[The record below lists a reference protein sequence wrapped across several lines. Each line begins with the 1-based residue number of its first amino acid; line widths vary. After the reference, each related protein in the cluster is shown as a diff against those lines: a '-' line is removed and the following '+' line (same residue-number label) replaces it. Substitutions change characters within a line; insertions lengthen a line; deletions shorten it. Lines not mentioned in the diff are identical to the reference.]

1 LEGFTIFICD
11 GCVKYKFVKKREKEL
26 SKPSKD
32 QIATAGKNKMKI
44 NVLKNIQG
52 ISKMRELILRRSRA
66 C

>member
-1 LEGFTIFICD
+1 
-11 GCVKYKFVKKREKEL
+11 VKYKFVKKREKEL

>member
-1 LEGFTIFICD
+1 MRWLCEVQVCKEKRKRTVKTI
-11 GCVKYKFVKKREKEL
+11 KR
-26 SKPSKD
+26 P
-32 QIATAGKNKMKI
+32 TAGKNKMKI